1 MGHYFITKKFQYGAV
16 ALPKSTGTLG
26 LWNTCTFPAITFKN
40 LQQEP
45 VFFFFFIL
53 LRWYDDEVHAA
64 VMHGYTANNLSDL
77 RWTSDQGGNADS
89 FWLLE
94 AFCSVKSGSSCLG
107 DVDVFI

>member
-1 MGHYFITKKFQYGAV
+1 MLALFQPS
-16 ALPKSTGTLG
+16 LLK
-26 LWNTCTFPAITFKN
+26 TFSRNRF
-40 LQQEP
+40 
-45 VFFFFFIL
+45 FFFFFIL

-77 RWTSDQGGNADS
+77 RRTSDQGGNADS